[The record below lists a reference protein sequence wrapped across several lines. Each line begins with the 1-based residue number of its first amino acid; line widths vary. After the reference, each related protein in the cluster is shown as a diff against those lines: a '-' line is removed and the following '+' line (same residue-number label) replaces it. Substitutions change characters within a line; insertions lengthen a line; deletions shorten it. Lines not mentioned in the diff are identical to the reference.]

1 MAEQGGSC
9 SNCASAFDQGYE
21 KGCVMGEYAW
31 QLAQSMVPA
40 EAYERVEREHAALSS
55 MVEKA
60 VATLHKFKDFDPGDD
75 LAHPAAVVRAQARLA
90 LKAMSEIGGYDV

>member
-1 MAEQGGSC
+1 
-9 SNCASAFDQGYE
+9 
-21 KGCVMGEYAW
+21 
-31 QLAQSMVPA
+31 
-40 EAYERVEREHAALSS
+40 

-75 LAHPAAVVRAQARLA
+75 LAHPAAVVRAQAWLA